1 MQHKWALSIIIASPL
16 IIIAGE
22 LEVGRG
28 SR

>member
-1 MQHKWALSIIIASPL
+1 MHNERAFSIIIASPL

-28 SR
+28 PT